1 MANYVVNK
9 IVCTEEI
16 LNEYLI
22 DYYPIDQNKKL
33 EEPYISFNKLLGV
46 KSLNEY
52 AQKYGEYIY
61 YGWSFS
67 YEKNEEGLIEIN
79 FLTKRLYPIY
89 AIVKSIE
96 MFKDKLIWYA
106 CEENKIYLSKFFW
119 DGENVQENTLYLENT
134 EYDNWIGDNQDY
146 IGKIEYPDDEIW
158 HYDYKNRKDW
168 KIWRSDNLIKRY
180 FDHYPAKEYYNE
192 MQSENELMDMEE
204 LEELKKQRKNIDE
217 DLKQDQI
224 YYYLTVKYEDYSGNK
239 EYNYISDDTS
249 VNVGDRVL
257 VDMAGE
263 VVIAKV
269 LETAY
274 CNKFDAPFP
283 VYKIKKI
290 IKKVDEDFDI
300 ADIEFYDELDSEI
313 TNTVRMNI
321 DDTYFEFGIF
331 NYVEGQD
338 NDDNWTDIK
347 INVHNNNFKYFRK
360 SELMT
365 SAEVERLLKMIEKLL
380 NDELEEKE
388 KIRFYEPDLEFIL
401 YPKINLW
408 DTGKYTYIK
417 EGHEIQDIYMEL
429 NINLTDRNG
438 VYTGQKYVMIFDRK
452 EVEKVVTYMKT
463 IVNKK

>member
-1 MANYVVNK
+1 MRTIIFYKLNGQVKNDAN
-9 IVCTEEI
+9 
-16 LNEYLI
+16 
-22 DYYPIDQNKKL
+22 
-33 EEPYISFNKLLGV
+33 
-46 KSLNEY
+46 
-52 AQKYGEYIY
+52 
-61 YGWSFS
+61 
-67 YEKNEEGLIEIN
+67 EK
-79 FLTKRLYPIY
+79 
-89 AIVKSIE
+89 
-96 MFKDKLIWYA
+96 
-106 CEENKIYLSKFFW
+106 
-119 DGENVQENTLYLENT
+119 
-134 EYDNWIGDNQDY
+134 
-146 IGKIEYPDDEIW
+146 
-158 HYDYKNRKDW
+158 
-168 KIWRSDNLIKRY
+168 
-180 FDHYPAKEYYNE
+180 
-192 MQSENELMDMEE
+192 E
-204 LEELKKQRKNIDE
+204 LEIPKFLINKSKE
-217 DLKQDQI
+217 DSNEAKQDEEKI
-224 YYYLTVKYEDYSGNK
+224 YYYLTVRYEDYYSNK

-249 VNVGDRVL
+249 VNGGDKVL
-257 VDMAGE
+257 VDMAGK

-283 VYKIKKI
+283 VHKTKKI

-429 NINLTDRNG
+429 NINLTDRSG
-438 VYTGQKYVMIFDRK
+438 AYTGQKYVMILDRK